1 MDVLKR
7 LLDGQT
13 LSQPDSKKF
22 FQHLVKGEL
31 NDTQISAALVAMK
44 MRGETPAELAGAA
57 EAVLAVCKPFKRPS
71 GIVVDSCGTGGDGS
85 NTINLSTTAALVAA
99 SMGIAVAKHGNRSV
113 SSRSGSADV
122 LESLKL
128 RTNLDPADAS
138 QQLQD
143 NKFCFL
149 FAPHYHPGIKYAMP
163 VRQTLKTRTLFNLI
177 GPLVNP
183 ARPDAQLLGV
193 YSPDWVRPMA
203 ETLQRLGIK
212 RAMVVHGSG
221 LDELA
226 LHGPS
231 TVAEL
236 RDGELH
242 EYELTPEDFGVPRAE
257 VSELVGGDADF
268 NANILQKIL
277 AGKATA
283 PQQHAVALNVA
294 ALLHLTGQYP
304 CFKEATTAVLEH
316 MNSGVALQHLARVQQ
331 AHADCVIGGSNG

>member
-1 MDVLKR
+1 MNSLNQ
-7 LLDGQT
+7 LLEGKT
-13 LSQPDSKKF
+13 LSQQDSKGF
-22 FQHLVKGEL
+22 FQRLVKGEL

-57 EAVLAVCKPFKRPS
+57 EAVLDVCKPFNRPDQV
-71 GIVVDSCGTGGDGS
+71 VVDSCGTGGDGS
-85 NTINLSTTAALVAA
+85 NTINISTTAALVSA
-99 SMGIAVAKHGNRSV
+99 SMGLCVAKHGNRSV

-128 RTNLDPADAS
+128 RTNLDPRDAAT
-138 QQLQD
+138 QLAE
-143 NKFCFL
+143 NHFCFL

-193 YSPDWVRPMA
+193 YSPEWVKPMA
-203 ETLQRLGIK
+203 ETLQRLGVK

-231 TVAEL
+231 QVAEL
-236 RDGELH
+236 NNGELT
-242 EYELTPEDFGVPRAE
+242 EYRLTPADFGLNEAPL
-257 VSELVGGDADF
+257 SELKGGDADC
-268 NANILQKIL
+268 NARALQQVL
-277 AGKATA
+277 RGKASSAQT
-283 PQQHAVALNVA
+283 QAVAMNVA
-294 ALLHLTGQYP
+294 AIVYLAGQHSDL
-304 CFKEATTAVLEH
+304 KSATEAALAH
-316 MNSGVALQHLARVQQ
+316 IHSGVASEHLERVQQ
-331 AHADCVIGGSNG
+331 AQETYHV